1 MPTVAG
7 LTHSDGLG
15 TAGVSCPP
23 PVRVKTRPGQVEK
36 RTEVGF
42 VMSQNIERRTTQ
54 WVALAGMPGGG
65 FTLIEVMLVVLIL
78 GIAAA
83 VAVPMMSSAGSMQVR
98 SAANMIA
105 ADLEYAKSMAISRG
119 QPYSVLFDK
128 TTESYRVLDHNA
140 AVITHP
146 VKKGNYVIDFKNDS
160 RLDRVNIVDA
170 NFDGTSKV
178 TFDYLG
184 SPYNGSGSPLNSGL
198 VTLQAGGVTKTVRVE
213 PVTGFISIN

>member
-1 MPTVAG
+1 M
-7 LTHSDGLG
+7 
-15 TAGVSCPP
+15 
-23 PVRVKTRPGQVEK
+23 
-36 RTEVGF
+36 
-42 VMSQNIERRTTQ
+42 TQ
-54 WVALAGMPGGG
+54 WGALTGMPGGG
-65 FTLIEVMLVVLIL
+65 FTLIEVLLVVLIL

-98 SAANMIA
+98 SAANMVA

-128 TTESYRVLDHNA
+128 TTESYRVLDHTGT
-140 AVITHP
+140 VIGHP
-146 VKKGNYVIDFKNDS
+146 VKRGSDYIIDFRNDG
-160 RLDRVNIVDA
+160 RLDQVNIVDA
-170 NFDGTSKV
+170 SFDGTSKV

-184 SPYNGSGSPLNSGL
+184 SPYNGGGTALNSGL